1 MQKFSLM
8 LESEDKAREAVDLLW
23 NTLGV
28 RGEIELM
35 PLEGQYKI
43 HVIAE
48 KDLTAQQFEK
58 LPGKRS

>member
-8 LESEDKAREAVDLLW
+8 LESEDTAREAVDLLW

-48 KDLTAQQFEK
+48 KDLTPQQFEK